1 MKHHFSYL
9 TLAATI
15 TISLLAGMPLSAH
28 AALSNRFRQST
39 TATVFFH
46 GYGSGAHAE
55 RHMVNAAVNAGVT
68 KTVVSANVDANGHVT
83 FSKKIPRHAINP
95 IVMVNFEDNE
105 NTNYSQDGQYVAS
118 VLHHLKTVDHIKNV
132 NLEAHSMGNMAL
144 AYYFLKN
151 AHNKQMPR
159 VRKQLDLAAPMNGIQ
174 GYDLPVNF
182 TVNQQTGK
190 PSAMSANYR
199 QMTQLRHLYPK
210 NQVKILNIYGDVGN
224 RTDNQVD
231 VRSAQSLR
239 YLESSRAKSFR
250 EKKITGPGADHV
262 QLHRNPE
269 VDQLLIQFFWG
280 K

>member
-1 MKHHFSYL
+1 MKHRLSFF
-9 TLAATI
+9 TLALTI
-15 TISLLAGMPLSAH
+15 AISLLAGMPLSAH
-28 AALSNRFRQST
+28 AALNHRFRQST

-68 KTVVSANVDANGHVT
+68 KTVVSANVDPNGHVT
-83 FSKKIPRHAINP
+83 FPQKIPRGAINP
-95 IVMVNFEDNE
+95 IVMVNFEDND
-105 NTNYSQDGQYVAS
+105 NTNYPQDGQYVAN
-118 VLHHLKTVDHIKNV
+118 VLRHLKTVDHIKNV

-151 AHNKQMPR
+151 TNNKQMPT

-174 GYDLPVNF
+174 GYDLPTNF

-199 QMTQLRHLYPK
+199 QMTQLRHLYPR

-224 RTDNQVD
+224 GTDNQVD
-231 VRSAQSLR
+231 VRSAQSLK
-239 YLESSRAKSFR
+239 YLEGSRAKSFH
-250 EKKITGPGADHV
+250 EKKITGPDADHV